1 MDYYT
6 SMRANVLLPFFGT
19 PSYRF
24 VDVVLHPK
32 LRLPSGAEI
41 RFIEAPF
48 LHFAGAITTYDAT
61 AKFLFSGDIWA
72 AVGSDWS
79 MVVEDFP
86 AHAVKMD
93 MFHIDYMA
101 SNAAARGF
109 VNRLDG
115 VPIDAIL
122 PQHGSIIGSGH
133 VADAL
138 DYLRELECGTD
149 VLYPDL

>member
-1 MDYYT
+1 
-6 SMRANVLLPFFGT
+6 
-19 PSYRF
+19 
-24 VDVVLHPK
+24 
-32 LRLPSGAEI
+32 
-41 RFIEAPF
+41 
-48 LHFAGAITTYDAT
+48 
-61 AKFLFSGDIWA
+61 
-72 AVGSDWS
+72 
-79 MVVEDFP
+79 
-86 AHAVKMD
+86 
-93 MFHIDYMA
+93 MA